1 MVISEIIKKSV
12 SKLNEAGSDNAIFEA
27 HLIIRT
33 VLNITPLDMVINK
46 KKEVSKE
53 DEQAVFDIIAR
64 YEKNEPLQ
72 YILGNQEFMSLTF
85 KVTPD
90 VLIPRADTE
99 ILVEI
104 LIDKYKGKGASVLDI
119 GVGSGC
125 IGISLAYYNKRIF
138 VNGIDISEGALA
150 VAEENA
156 ESIGVGERVKYEKA
170 DILNERLYGRYD
182 LIVSNPPYIET
193 DVIPTLDKNV
203 KDYEPHLALDGGSDG
218 LVFYR
223 RITEIAPSVLNEN
236 GILAFEVGH
245 TQANAVAKLME
256 KDFENIEI
264 INDLCLIPRVVL
276 GVKKADI

>member
-1 MVISEIIKKSV
+1 MVISEIIKESV
-12 SKLNEAGSDNAIFEA
+12 SQLNALGSDNAIFDA

-46 KKEVSKE
+46 KKEVGE
-53 DEQAVFDIIAR
+53 DDEKAIFDIIAR
-64 YEKNEPLQ
+64 YAKSEPLQ
-72 YILGNQEFMSLTF
+72 YILGSQDFMSLTF

-99 ILVEI
+99 VLVET
-104 LIDKYKGKGASVLDI
+104 LIDKYKGRGASVLDI

-138 VNGIDISEGALA
+138 VNGIDISDGALA
-150 VAEENA
+150 VARENA
-156 ESIGVGERVKYEKA
+156 ENIGVSERVKYEKK

-193 DVIPTLDKNV
+193 DIIPTLDNNV

-223 RITEIAPSVLNEN
+223 RIIEIAPPVLNEN

-245 TQANAVAKLME
+245 TQADAVAELM
-256 KDFENIEI
+256 KKNFENIEI
-264 INDLCLIPRVVL
+264 INDLCSIPRVVL
-276 GVKKADI
+276 GVKKAEI